1 MPCKLG
7 RIRVRTRVKEAQ
19 LFLRLCC
26 PALGDGEETV
36 ETRPAFLASEVEV
49 TVVSDAFPPEVFGED
64 LMSSCAEIVSIKY
77 LCLLLH
83 YCYLHC
89 YLGFHVPC
97 PCSGLRAFPRGLSVA
112 VLSRVCL
119 ITSSFSLDLGVMWL
133 LPTSLEYLRKSRIG
147 EHMHCLAKTA
157 LPLQSWQFLNYAAVW
172 TGSAFT
178 VKVSVVVASCLNNNK
193 AVESV

>member
-1 MPCKLG
+1 M
-7 RIRVRTRVKEAQ
+7 RTRVKQAQ
-19 LFLRLCC
+19 LLLSLCC
-26 PALGDGEETV
+26 RALGDGEETV
-36 ETRPAFLASEVEV
+36 ETRPVLLAGEAEV

-77 LCLLLH
+77 LCLLLR
-83 YCYLHC
+83 YCYLRC
-89 YLGFHVPC
+89 YLAFHVPC

-119 ITSSFSLDLGVMWL
+119 ITSSFSLDFGVMWL

-147 EHMHCLAKTA
+147 EHVHCLAKTA
-157 LPLQSWQFLNYAAVW
+157 LPLQSWQFLNYAAAW

-178 VKVSVVVASCLNNNK
+178 VRVSVVVASSPNNNK